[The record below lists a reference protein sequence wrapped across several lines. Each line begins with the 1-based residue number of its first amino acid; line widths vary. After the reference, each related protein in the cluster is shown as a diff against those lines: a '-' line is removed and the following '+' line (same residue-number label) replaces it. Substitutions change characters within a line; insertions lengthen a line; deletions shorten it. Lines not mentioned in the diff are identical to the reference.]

1 MRLRLGGQLGNR
13 WLRPRMAGGAVCAL
27 ALFAMAAGVGFGVRK
42 ATADAAFTR
51 FIDGMWSQARA
62 KGVSRQIYLRAT
74 SGLTPDPDV
83 IKSANYQPEFV
94 KPIWEYVA
102 RATSDKRV
110 VNGREKLA
118 EYAGVLNAIETV
130 YGVDRHVVVAIWGM
144 ETAYGE
150 YLGDKNVIRAL
161 ATLGY
166 RGRRARFGRS
176 QMLAALQ
183 ILQRGD
189 VAPER
194 MMGSWAGAMGH
205 TQFIPTTYNA
215 YAVDFDGDGR
225 RDIWGTVADALAST
239 ANYLRKSRWKSGLP
253 WGHEVLLPKRFN
265 YGLVDDEKP
274 AHDWARLG
282 VRRADGKALGHGGE
296 KAKLI
301 LPAGA
306 YGPAF
311 LIFSN
316 FRSILRYNNA
326 TAYALSVGILS
337 DRLRGGGP
345 LAATWPVD
353 DRPLEEAERRKVQE
367 LLAAKGYSVG
377 TIDGV
382 VGGRT
387 RSAIRSFQEAQG
399 LPADGHASALL
410 LKRLKG
416 N

>member
-1 MRLRLGGQLGNR
+1 MGFACSFGLSI
-13 WLRPRMAGGAVCAL
+13 GAA
-27 ALFAMAAGVGFGVRK
+27 R
-42 ATADAAFTR
+42 ADAAFTS
-51 FIDGMWSQARA
+51 FINGMWSQARA
-62 KGVSRQIYLRAT
+62 KGVSRDVYSRAT
-74 SGLTPDPDV
+74 KGLTPDPEV

-110 VNGREKLA
+110 TNGRQKVA
-118 EYAGVLNAIETV
+118 EYANILNAIEAA
-130 YGVDRHVVVAIWGM
+130 YGVDRHIVVAIWGM

-189 VAPER
+189 ITPER

-225 RDIWGTVADALAST
+225 RDIWDTVPDALAST

-253 WGHEVLLPKRFN
+253 WGYEVTLPKRFD
-265 YGLVDDEKP
+265 YSQVDRTKH
-274 AHDWARLG
+274 ARDWAHLG
-282 VRRADGKALGHGGE
+282 VRRADGQPLGHGGE
-296 KAKLI
+296 NATLL

-311 LIFSN
+311 LVFSN

-367 LLAAKGYSVG
+367 LLAARGYPVG
-377 TIDGV
+377 EIDGV

-387 RSAIRSFQEAQG
+387 RTAIRSFQEAQG
-399 LPADGHASALL
+399 LPADGHASARLL
-410 LKRLKG
+410 QWLKKK
-416 N
+416 